1 MTDLF
6 VECIQSN
13 QEFQSIRNDW
23 EEFVDRYFPEK
34 YGRSHVWLSA
44 LWNSY
49 HHGKTALIYLQ
60 RHPADRRI
68 VAAAPLII
76 KRDIF
81 CCFPV
86 LSLQTLGMGIG
97 NDDFLLGPEARDFV
111 SAVFSDLVNNH
122 RWHVARFNRISS
134 PQFLDEVMKACAA
147 TECHADFSESEDYF
161 IEFPPSYQEYQQS
174 RSRKFRRN
182 LNQALNRL
190 QREGSVSLEILDPFS
205 DIQRVANLGKEIAHT
220 CWQYREGKSH
230 FNENGAANF
239 YANLADT
246 GRDSKG
252 EEFSVLTVGGR
263 PVAYLLGCRRG
274 RTYYA
279 VDTAFH
285 ADYRHVS
292 AGRILFGMVF
302 NRLIDEGC
310 VEFFDFEGSG
320 EYKDDYATHVRKT
333 KLIVAYNNSLYP
345 LGIRSLKRS
354 KIYTILKNRQK
365 CRTDCYE
372 SPQSK

>member
-1 MTDLF
+1 MTDQYI
-6 VECIQSN
+6 ECLQSY
-13 QEFQSIRNDW
+13 QEFQSIRSDW
-23 EEFVDRYFPEK
+23 EEFMDHCFPEN
-34 YGRSHVWLSA
+34 YGRTHAWLSA
-44 LWNSY
+44 FWNSY
-49 HHGKTALIYLQ
+49 HRDEPALIFLQ

-76 KRDIF
+76 KKETFGWLPI
-81 CCFPV
+81 

-97 NDDFLLGPEARDFV
+97 TDDFLLGPEAVDFV
-111 SAVFSDLVNNH
+111 PAVLGELVNNR
-122 RWHVARFNRISS
+122 RWHVARFRRISS
-134 PQFLDEVMKACAA
+134 PKCLVEVMNSCTAFNCP
-147 TECHADFSESEDYF
+147 ADFSETEDYF
-161 IEFPPSYQEYQQS
+161 IEFPSSYKEYQQS

-190 QREGSVSLEILDPFS
+190 EREGIVSLEILDPFA
-205 DIQRVANLGKEIAHT
+205 DIQRVGDLGREIAHT

-230 FNENGAANF
+230 FNEKGAANF
-239 YANLADT
+239 YANLAST
-246 GRDSKG
+246 GQGSKG

-292 AGRILFGMVF
+292 AGRILFGMIF
-302 NRLIDEGC
+302 KRLIEEGG
-310 VEFFDFEGSG
+310 VDYFDFEGSG

-333 KLIVAYNNSLYP
+333 KQLVAYNNSLYP
-345 LGIRSLKRS
+345 RGLRTLKRS
-354 KIYTILKNRQK
+354 SVYTILKRRQSSP
-365 CRTDCYE
+365 TDCHE
-372 SPQSK
+372 T

>member
-6 VECIQSN
+6 VECIRSSR
-13 QEFQSIRNDW
+13 EFQALRDDW
-23 EEFVDRYFPEK
+23 ETFMGRHFPEK
-34 YGRSHVWLSA
+34 YGRSHPWLSA
-44 LWNSY
+44 IWNSY

-60 RHPADRRI
+60 RHQGDRRI
-68 VAAAPLII
+68 VAAAPLVI
-76 KRDIF
+76 KRDVY

-97 NDDFLLGPEARDFV
+97 GDDFLLGPEAQGFV
-111 SAVFSDLVNNH
+111 SAVFRDLAKNH
-122 RWHVARFNRISS
+122 RWHVARFSRISS
-134 PQFLDEVMKACAA
+134 PRFLDEIRDACETIAC
-147 TECHADFSESEDYF
+147 TADISDSQDYF
-161 IEFPPSYQEYQQS
+161 IEFPSNYQEYQQS

-190 QREGSVSLEILDPFS
+190 EREGAVSLETLDPFA
-205 DIQRVANLGKEIAHT
+205 DIQRVKSLGREIAHT

-230 FNENGAANF
+230 FNENGAADF
-239 YANLADT
+239 YTNLAGT
-246 GRDSKG
+246 GHGPKG

-292 AGRILFGMVF
+292 AGRILFGMIF
-302 NRLIDEGC
+302 KRLIEDGG
-310 VEFFDFEGSG
+310 VDYFDFEGSG
-320 EYKDDYATHVRKT
+320 DYKDDYATHARTSQQLV
-333 KLIVAYNNSLYP
+333 VYNASLYP

-354 KIYTILKNRQK
+354 KLYTILKNRQG
-365 CRTDCYE
+365 RR
-372 SPQSK
+372 SGVIV